1 MHIGPELLYA
11 YREAWETPVM
21 PFWVQ
26 LTLAGDDKKE
36 PVYVNLENATHMF
49 SRNPG
54 TRIFYPG
61 DRTDY
66 SDVVEEVGR
75 IVVMKAVS

>member
-1 MHIGPELLYA
+1 L
-11 YREAWETPVM
+11 
-21 PFWVQ
+21 WVQ
-26 LTLAGDDKKE
+26 LTSAGDDKKE

-49 SRNPG
+49 PRNPG

-66 SDVVEEVGR
+66 SDVIEEADK
-75 IVVMKAVS
+75 IVAMKAVS

>member
-1 MHIGPELLYA
+1 
-11 YREAWETPVM
+11 M

-26 LTLAGDDKKE
+26 LTLAGGDKKE
-36 PVYVNLENATHMF
+36 PVYVNLEAVTHMF

-66 SDVVEEVGR
+66 SDVVEEADK
-75 IVVMKAVS
+75 IVAMKAVR

>member
-1 MHIGPELLYA
+1 M
-11 YREAWETPVM
+11 
-21 PFWVQ
+21 
-26 LTLAGDDKKE
+26 KE

-66 SDVVEEVGR
+66 SDVVEEADK
-75 IVVMKAVS
+75 IVAMKAVR

>member
-1 MHIGPELLYA
+1 
-11 YREAWETPVM
+11 V

-26 LTLAGDDKKE
+26 LTSAGDDKKS
-36 PVYVNLENATHMF
+36 PIYINLENATHMS

-66 SDVVEEVGR
+66 SDVVEEADK
-75 IVVMKAVS
+75 IAVMKAAGTMMSKSR

>member
-1 MHIGPELLYA
+1 
-11 YREAWETPVM
+11 M

-26 LTLAGDDKKE
+26 LTLAGGDKTE
-36 PVYVNLENATHMF
+36 PGYVNLEAVTNMF

-66 SDVVEEVGR
+66 SDVVEEADK
-75 IVVMKAVS
+75 IVAMKAAS

>member
-36 PVYVNLENATHMF
+36 PVYVNLENATHMLL
-49 SRNPG
+49 R
-54 TRIFYPG
+54 Y
-61 DRTDY
+61 
-66 SDVVEEVGR
+66 
-75 IVVMKAVS
+75 

>member
-1 MHIGPELLYA
+1 
-11 YREAWETPVM
+11 M

-26 LTLAGDDKKE
+26 LTSAGDDKQAL
-36 PVYVNLENATHMF
+36 VYVNLENATHMF

-66 SDVVEEVGR
+66 SDVVEEVSR